1 MGKCHEQLF
10 SCLCGD
16 KKDIRVVH
24 SVLISSSWKHS
35 TVTVKAQVHGIHDT
49 SARVTGI
56 TVFKNSMHLSSQN
69 KSRERYMISVNLW
82 PVGKL
87 LYIEIP
93 GECYLLTMRLTNKH
107 WGFVEGSWRGAGAEV
122 VDTQMTRRVSAF

>member
-1 MGKCHEQLF
+1 M
-10 SCLCGD
+10 
-16 KKDIRVVH
+16 
-24 SVLISSSWKHS
+24 
-35 TVTVKAQVHGIHDT
+35 TVKAHVHGIHDT

-56 TVFKNSMHLSSQN
+56 AVFKSSMHLSSQN

-107 WGFVEGSWRGAGAEV
+107 WEFVEGSWGGGGGHRDDKKGICFLKGTESWWVMDTPGHAWEV
-122 VDTQMTRRVSAF
+122 RQGWGSREEALNVLGEG

>member
-1 MGKCHEQLF
+1 MSNCSLASAEIRKTYVLYILCSSHHHEN
-10 SCLCGD
+10 
-16 KKDIRVVH
+16 
-24 SVLISSSWKHS
+24 S
-35 TVTVKAQVHGIHDT
+35 TMTVKAHVHGIHDT

-56 TVFKNSMHLSSQN
+56 AVFKSSMHLSSQN

-122 VDTQMTRRVSAF
+122 VDTEMTRRVSAF